1 MKKAYFITGTDTGV
15 GKTFVTAL
23 IASALKGMGLTAGV
37 MKPVET
43 GCKRRNNRL
52 VPEDALLLKQAASSP
67 ASLTLICPY
76 AFNAPLSPHIASR
89 LEERRIDL
97 RTIKKSFDKI
107 QKQGDMTLVEGAGG
121 IMTALTQKKTMAD
134 LAAYLGLPLI
144 IVAPNRLGAVNHVL
158 LSIEAVRIR
167 GLRIEGVIL
176 NRPDARR
183 DSSQRYNKES
193 IEEISGVKVLAEL
206 PYTQK
211 KQGGLLKKAALE
223 IIEALLS

>member
-1 MKKAYFITGTDTGV
+1 MKRAYFITGTDTGV

-23 IASALKGMGLTAGV
+23 VASAFKSMGMNAGV

-52 VPEDALLLKQAASSP
+52 VPADTLLLKQAASSP
-67 ASLTLICPY
+67 TSLNLICPY

-89 LEERRIDL
+89 LEGKSIEL

-107 QKQGDMTLVEGAGG
+107 QKQNNMTLVEGAGG
-121 IMTALTQKKTMAD
+121 IMTALTQKKTMVD

-158 LSIEAVRIR
+158 LSIEAARKR
-167 GLRIEGVIL
+167 GLRIEGIIL
-176 NRPDARR
+176 NRPDVRR
-183 DSSQRYNKES
+183 DSSQKYNKES
-193 IEEISGVKVLAEL
+193 IESISGVKVLAEF
-206 PYTQK
+206 PYAPK
-211 KQGGLLKKAALE
+211 KQGSLLEKAALE
-223 IIEALLS
+223 IIEALLT

>member
-23 IASALKGMGLTAGV
+23 IASALKSMGLNVGV

-43 GCKRRNNRL
+43 GCKRKNNRL
-52 VPEDALLLKQAASSP
+52 VPKDAFMLKQAACSP
-67 ASLTLICPY
+67 APLSLICPY

-89 LEERRIDL
+89 LEGKRIDL

-107 QKQGDMTLVEGAGG
+107 QKQSDIVLVEGAGG

-144 IVAPNRLGAVNHVL
+144 IVAPDRLGVINHTL

-167 GLRIEGVIL
+167 GLRIEGIVL
-176 NRPDARR
+176 NRPDVRKGL
-183 DSSQRYNKES
+183 SQKYNKES
-193 IEEISGVKVLAEL
+193 IES
-206 PYTQK
+206 
-211 KQGGLLKKAALE
+211 
-223 IIEALLS
+223 

>member
-1 MKKAYFITGTDTGV
+1 MDV
-15 GKTFVTAL
+15 NV
-23 IASALKGMGLTAGV
+23 GV

-43 GCKRRNNRL
+43 GCKRKNNRL
-52 VPEDALLLKQAASSP
+52 VPEDALLLKQAACSP
-67 ASLTLICPY
+67 LLLNLICPY

-89 LEERRIDL
+89 LEGRRIDL
-97 RTIKKSFDKI
+97 RTIKKGFDKI
-107 QKQGDMTLVEGAGG
+107 QKQSNMTLVEGAGG

-158 LSIEAVRIR
+158 LCIEAARKK
-167 GLRIEGVIL
+167 GLRVEGIIL
-176 NRPDARR
+176 NRPDVRK

-193 IEEISGVKVLAEL
+193 IEGISGVKVLAEI
-206 PYTQK
+206 PYSPK

-223 IIEALLS
+223 IAEAFLT

>member
-23 IASALKGMGLTAGV
+23 IASALKNMGQNVGV

-89 LEERRIDL
+89 LEGRRIDL

-158 LSIEAVRIR
+158 LSIEAARKR

-211 KQGGLLKKAALE
+211 KQGGLLQKAALE